1 MRLTMGEMVLDVLPD
16 GRVLVTL
23 PVREVPLGVAV
34 QATAVYPNLRGFLGA
49 RRPRTRNDEFSERQS
64 RC

>member
-1 MRLTMGEMVLDVLPD
+1 MRREGRPMRLTMGAMVLDVLPD

-34 QATAVYPNLRGFLGA
+34 QATAVYPSLRAFLGA
-49 RRPRTRNDEFSERQS
+49 RRATDKA
-64 RC
+64 